1 MFTIIIIII
10 IRIIITYYH
19 NFDILAFI
27 FFFLLSSS
35 SSFSLFHLLSSTS
48 IYMICSVLFLFLLSS
63 SFAVSALLS
72 ISYLLSLLFI
82 LVVNRKWDYSAIT
95 SWILTLIVFFVSF
108 FSFSFFFCKY
118 SDSPYSMFKMN
129 EIYNRSS
136 LNNLSLG
143 QFCCFFSSFFIWDF
157 DLLSLWWELTNVI
170 FMIKIVNIQL
180 IHKIFKSIKKQKK
193 SSLQNVIKFSFHFPR
208 LN

>member
-108 FSFSFFFCKY
+108 FSFSFFFVSIQIHHILCSKWMKY
-118 SDSPYSMFKMN
+118 TIVALWIIFHWVNSAA
-129 EIYNRSS
+129 
-136 LNNLSLG
+136 
-143 QFCCFFSSFFIWDF
+143 FF
-157 DLLSLWWELTNVI
+157 LL
-170 FMIKIVNIQL
+170 
-180 IHKIFKSIKKQKK
+180 
-193 SSLQNVIKFSFHFPR
+193 FSFEILICWVFDENWQM
-208 LN
+208 LYLW